1 MHGVVQA
8 YNVLRGHANLF
19 LNLLNLMRGS
29 TVSGLTSDAEAD
41 ITIAK
46 VMKAIAV
53 VVVVS
58 HCIWCRLHHPISVC
72 SQLQAKFNL
81 ELTKEA
87 AEVVFLGLIHDSL
100 TAVFPRLFEQLHKIR
115 VWWR

>member
-1 MHGVVQA
+1 MPGTKHASTKVGWCLVLGCSYHNLCMHGVVQA

-53 VVVVS
+53 V
-58 HCIWCRLHHPISVC
+58 LVC
-72 SQLQAKFNL
+72 KSLYL
-81 ELTKEA
+81 
-87 AEVVFLGLIHDSL
+87 VSL
-100 TAVFPRLFEQLHKIR
+100 TPPHSCLLTAAS
-115 VWWR
+115 